1 MQALL
6 EAYRDRISAI
16 KAVKEGLP
24 VEVYMALKTEMG
36 VSDKVLFQAL
46 KISERTIRRRKRE
59 GRFKRNES
67 ERIMRLVRL
76 HDLAESVLRVRIM
89 RCGGCSRKTSLLGW
103 KRPLSMP
110 VRRLGVGKSKS
121 FCIGLNTI

>member
-24 VEVYMALKTEMG
+24 LEVYMALKTEMG

-46 KISERTIRRRKRE
+46 KISERTIRR
-59 GRFKRNES
+59 
-67 ERIMRLVRL
+67 
-76 HDLAESVLRVRIM
+76 
-89 RCGGCSRKTSLLGW
+89 
-103 KRPLSMP
+103 
-110 VRRLGVGKSKS
+110 
-121 FCIGLNTI
+121 